1 MKTYVVWYLTEL
13 LIYLLLPPS
22 TSHPCGFSPT
32 ICSKLLLDSW
42 TCCFS
47 LHHDFLHETVP
58 CPCLYSSYPF
68 YSVCF
73 CSSYWSQLKFTFIRK
88 PGLIIPLSNLLSVI
102 RSPLSSYPKHLY
114 FFCLSTYPVVCE
126 NLLTCLSLSLYYK
139 LHKSENYVEF
149 FTNMSLIP
157 SKVFSFIW
165 YFLFTVMLNTF

>member
-1 MKTYVVWYLTEL
+1 MKTYVVWYLIEL

-42 TCCFS
+42 TCAFS
-47 LHHDFLHETVP
+47 LLLIFCIRLLLV
-58 CPCLYSSYPF
+58 CLYSSYPF

-73 CSSYWSQLKFTFIRK
+73 CSSYWYQLKFTFIRK

-102 RSPLSSYPKHLY
+102 RSPLSSSPKHLY
-114 FFCLSTYPVVCE
+114 FFCLSTYPIVCE
-126 NLLTCLSLSLYYK
+126 SILTCLYHYTINSIKAKTML
-139 LHKSENYVEF
+139 NF

-157 SKVFSFIW
+157 SKVFSFNW
-165 YFLFTVMLNTF
+165 YFLFTVMLNIF